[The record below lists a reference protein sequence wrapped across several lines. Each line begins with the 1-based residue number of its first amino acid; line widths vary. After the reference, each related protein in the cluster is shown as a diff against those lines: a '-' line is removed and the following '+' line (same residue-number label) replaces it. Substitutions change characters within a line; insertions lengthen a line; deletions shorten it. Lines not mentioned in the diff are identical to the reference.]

1 MKAKGR
7 KHSIMRRM
15 WIPLS
20 FVMILQSVLF
30 GGSILWGGTIDRL
43 EQNSFEI
50 LNERGTN
57 RKNYLENEMIQ
68 RWSDLAAAETLINQK
83 VSNMLEQNQAV
94 YSALTAEEEWTSELL
109 ELISPDLLHLMRRN
123 SVTGAFVVFNGDT
136 GFSAPQSGQAAAYSS
151 VHFRDTDP
159 VSTPSDYSD
168 IMMERGVSR
177 ISKALG
183 IPLDIFWTPQFCLD
197 NSDKTYYEPFLAALK
212 YSSVDSSTW
221 DIGLFRLRLT
231 RMILKSSPIPSRF

>member
-1 MKAKGR
+1 M
-7 KHSIMRRM
+7 
-15 WIPLS
+15 S

-50 LNERGTN
+50 LNERVTN

-123 SVTGAFVVFNGDT
+123 FVTGAFVVFNGDT
-136 GFSAPQSGQAAAYSS
+136 GFLHLKVGRLPL
-151 VHFRDTDP
+151 TP
-159 VSTPSDYSD
+159 VYIFGIQTQCQPHL
-168 IMMERGVSR
+168 IIR
-177 ISKALG
+177 IL
-183 IPLDIFWTPQFCLD
+183 
-197 NSDKTYYEPFLAALK
+197 
-212 YSSVDSSTW
+212 
-221 DIGLFRLRLT
+221 
-231 RMILKSSPIPSRF
+231 

>member
-1 MKAKGR
+1 
-7 KHSIMRRM
+7 MRRM

-50 LNERGTN
+50 LNERVTN
-57 RKNYLENEMIQ
+57 RKNYLENEMVQ

-136 GFSAPQSGQAAAYSS
+136 GFSVPQSGQAAAYSS

-168 IMMERGVSR
+168 IMMERGISR

-183 IPLDIFWTPQFCLD
+183 IPPDIF
-197 NSDKTYYEPFLAALK
+197 
-212 YSSVDSSTW
+212 
-221 DIGLFRLRLT
+221 
-231 RMILKSSPIPSRF
+231 